1 MSIPGDLSSAQPLAP
16 LLDGGRVQNLEV
28 VLGHKMGLVSW
39 KAPETGLVTYLILF
53 SCPFT
58 IKEPCIF
65 LKKHKLLLQS
75 FPKCAPRSSAT
86 HLLLLVSL
94 HI

>member
-1 MSIPGDLSSAQPLAP
+1 MLVSIPDDLFSAQPLAP

-39 KAPETGLVTYLILF
+39 KAPETGLVTCSILF

-58 IKEPCIF
+58 IKELCKSIF
-65 LKKHKLLLQS
+65 YKHANKVFVNLFQS
-75 FPKCAPRSSAT
+75 V
-86 HLLLLVSL
+86 L
-94 HI
+94 